1 MFFAYYK
8 NMFRRMSLSGWV
20 LGLFVA
26 GIALK
31 MYFESDA
38 FNLKCIVS
46 DVDGNKY
53 CVRERA
59 KLQLAADLLAN
70 TTQKLRKLV
79 AYLGKTFPERANCK
93 RLVDNFDPQTVKEI
107 LPTSEYTAY
116 SENKGE
122 KLAFCT
128 TTTKKGDKLIVSVT
142 ADKFVNKGSGRP
154 VFKQN
159 YRMEL
164 LSSLEC
170 VDYVC
175 LSNYPSGIEVLKKIK
190 PDFYVKGQDYKNT
203 KQDSTGK
210 INLEKN
216 IVEKNGGKIIFTDVE
231 TFSSSKIINNN
242 LSFNFEQKK
251 FFP

>member
-8 NMFRRMSLSGWV
+8 NMFRKMSLSGW
-20 LGLFVA
+20 LLAIFVA

-70 TTQKLRKLV
+70 TTQKLKELV
-79 AYLGKTFPERANCK
+79 AYLGKTYPDRANCK
-93 RLVDNFDPQTVKEI
+93 RLVENFNPQTVKEI

-128 TTTKKGDKLIVSVT
+128 TTTKKGDTLIDPNTLMYVAIHELGHLMTKSIGHT
-142 ADKFVNKGSGRP
+142 QEFWQNFKFLL
-154 VFKQN
+154 QN
-159 YRMEL
+159 A
-164 LSSLEC
+164 
-170 VDYVC
+170 V
-175 LSNYPSGIEVLKKIK
+175 KIK
-190 PDFYVKGQDYKNT
+190 IYNPVNYKKKN
-203 KQDSTGK
+203 KAYCGMK
-210 INLEKN
+210 I
-216 IVEKNGGKIIFTDVE
+216 TDNPL
-231 TFSSSKIINNN
+231 FDI
-242 LSFNFEQKK
+242 
-251 FFP
+251 